1 MINQGNTIH
10 TRCCSFL
17 FACLI
22 GITPFHRLMAQS
34 DTLRSIK
41 QTFEQYRKKAFQEKI
56 YVHTDKQ
63 FYVAGEILW
72 FKIYDVD
79 GTIHH
84 PIDISKV
91 AYVEII
97 NDAQLPELQVK
108 VAMDNGTGNGSLFLP
123 LALASG
129 NYRMRVYTNW
139 MKNFTPAGY
148 FEKVITIVNTQE
160 PAVQPAATTTPAY
173 TAQFFPEGGHLVTG
187 LQSTLA
193 FRITDNTG
201 KGIHCKGVIIDEK
214 GDSITSFQPL
224 KFGIGRCSFTPTA
237 THTYK
242 AKITPE
248 KGKSFTQELPQANE
262 QGYVMQV
269 SDTGKDQI
277 KVLVTASR
285 TNNGASATPVYLF
298 IHTRQE
304 IKVADMKDLQHGQ
317 AVFLVDKKILGE
329 GISHFTIFN
338 SFKQPVCERLY
349 FKPLERQLAIIARA
363 EKEKYA
369 QRTKVNIPVQTKNMD
384 GEIAAADMSVSVYLA
399 DSLQKAPEENMLTYL
414 WLSSDLQGSV
424 ESPEYYFTSD
434 LNVPLAIDNLMLTHG
449 WRKFRWDDIL
459 QRKTPMFK
467 YVPEY
472 TGHIITGTVIDIATG
487 KLVNKPLTT
496 HLSAPGKWW
505 YYYPASSEPDGRVK
519 YYTRGLY
526 DTREIVVQ
534 VGEGKD
540 SIHGINIDN
549 PFSTLPSPDTILPFN
564 VRATLSSQLETHSLS
579 MQTMR
584 MYLDDSLKKT
594 IRPPG
599 DTLPFYGKSD
609 WDFNLDD
616 YTRFTTMEEVLR
628 EFVIPVDV
636 RRLKG
641 HFYLRLKNQPFNE
654 YFNNDPL
661 MLLDGVPVFSSDELM
676 AINPLKVKR
685 VEVVTK
691 PYFYGA
697 TTSSGIIS
705 LTTYNGNLDGIKPDP
720 HMVVLDYEG
729 LQQQRQFYSPTY
741 NTSAEKESSLPDLRN
756 LLYWAPVVKTSTKDS
771 TEISFYT
778 GDQPGKY
785 IVVLQGITS
794 DGLVGC
800 RHFTFEVL
808 P

>member
-1 MINQGNTIH
+1 MIHSGYTIP

-17 FACLI
+17 AACLI
-22 GITPFHRLMAQS
+22 WMIPFHQLMAQA

-41 QTFEQYRKKAFQEKI
+41 QSFEQYRKKAFQEKI

-63 FYVAGEILW
+63 FYVAGEMLW

-79 GTIHH
+79 GMLHH

-91 AYVEII
+91 AYVELI
-97 NDAQLPELQVK
+97 NNAQVPEFQVK
-108 VAMDNGTGNGSLFLP
+108 VGMDKGTGSGSVFLPLTLGTGN
-123 LALASG
+123 
-129 NYRMRVYTNW
+129 YRIRVYTNW
-139 MKNFTPAGY
+139 MKNFSPEGY
-148 FEKVITIVNTQE
+148 FEKVIAIVNTQE
-160 PAVQPAATTTPAY
+160 AAVLPPVGTTPAY
-173 TAQFFPEGGHLVTG
+173 TAQFFPEGGHLVSG

-193 FRITDNTG
+193 FRITDHTG
-201 KGIHCKGVIIDEK
+201 KGVDCQGIIIDEK

-224 KFGIGRCSFTPTA
+224 KFGIGRCTFTPVA
-237 THTYK
+237 AHTYR
-242 AKITPE
+242 AKITPV
-248 KGKSFTQELPQANE
+248 KGSPFTQELPRIDG

-269 SDTGKDQI
+269 SDTTKELI
-277 KVLVTASR
+277 KVLVTAS
-285 TNNGASATPVYLF
+285 TGNSMVAPAPVYLF

-304 IKVADMKDLQHGQ
+304 IKVADMKELQHGR
-317 AVFLVDKKILGE
+317 AVFLVDRKMLGE
-329 GISHFTIFN
+329 GISHFTVFN
-338 SFKQPVCERLY
+338 STRQPVCERLY
-349 FKPLERQLAIIARA
+349 FKPLEKQLAIIARA

-369 QRTKVNIPVQTKNMD
+369 QRTKVNIPIQTKNME
-384 GEIAAADMSVSVYLA
+384 GETAAADLSVSVYLV
-399 DSLQKAPEENMLTYL
+399 DSLQKAPEENILTCL
-414 WLSSDLQGSV
+414 WLSSDLQGTV

-434 LNVPLAIDNLMLTHG
+434 INVPLAADNLMLTHG
-449 WRKFRWDDIL
+449 WRKFRWEDIL

-472 TGHIITGTVIDIATG
+472 NGHIITGTVINIQTG
-487 KLVNKPLTT
+487 KPVNKPLTT

-505 YYYPASSEPDGRVK
+505 YYYPASNDTDGRVK
-519 YYTRGLY
+519 YDTKGLY
-526 DTREIVVQ
+526 NTREVIVQ
-534 VGEGKD
+534 IGEGKD

-549 PFSTLPSPDTILPFN
+549 PFSTLPSSGILPAF
-564 VRATLSSQLETHSLS
+564 TLPAQYSAQLETHSIG
-579 MQTMR
+579 MQAMR
-584 MYLDDSLKKT
+584 TYWNDSLKKPSL
-594 IRPPG
+594 PPG
-599 DTLPFYGKSD
+599 DTTPFYGKSD

-636 RRLKG
+636 RRIKG
-641 HFYLRLKNQPFNE
+641 HFFLRLKNQPFNE
-654 YFNNDPL
+654 YFNENPL
-661 MLLDGVPVFSSDELM
+661 MLLDGVPVFNCDELM

-705 LTTYNGNLDGIKPDP
+705 LTTYNGNLDGIKPNP
-720 HMVVLDYEG
+720 YMVVLDYEG
-729 LQQQRQFYSPTY
+729 IRQQQEFYAPVY
-741 NTSAEKESSLPDLRN
+741 NTAAEKESSLPDLRS

-771 TEISFYT
+771 TAVSFYT

-785 IVVLQGITS
+785 IVVLQGITA
-794 DGLVGC
+794 DGLAGS